1 MSLADFETTWGLKNG
16 GPFEEV
22 IGDILR
28 KKSYIYIHIL
38 TYQRGLR
45 FPEFRAPSLGV
56 RLMRIPGPGGRWM
69 CIWQSVFK
77 ARPRATWTLTRLT
90 LCFPACP

>member
-1 MSLADFETTWGLKNG
+1 MSLADFETTWGLKSG

-28 KKSYIYIHIL
+28 INKSYIYIHIL

-45 FPEFRAPSLGV
+45 FPESRAPSSGV
-56 RLMRIPGPGGRWM
+56 RLMRRIPGPGGRWM
-69 CIWQSVFK
+69 CI
-77 ARPRATWTLTRLT
+77 
-90 LCFPACP
+90 